1 MGTTNIDKV
10 KERVQKL
17 LNQAADRAGTAEG
30 EVFYQKA
37 FDLMAAY
44 GFEERDL
51 RNHSDADEVIMRT
64 FALSG
69 AYTDMQASLLLNV
82 CSALHC
88 VAYMESARRSRKV
101 SAVTAFGL
109 RRHVER
115 AEMLYAVLN
124 PQMAA
129 GAQQV
134 SGNRVLG
141 VATVVARRSYMGGFI
156 SVVADR
162 LQAAEG
168 SVAAGKRGVRARAHG
183 RPRESPGRHG
193 CFRRGAGHHIHQPRI
208 QGHRA
213 RRFVPPRRQRRGIER
228 PRPDPGARPPGPAV
242 LAAGAP

>member
-1 MGTTNIDKV
+1 MGTTNIDKI

-51 RNHSDADEVIMRT
+51 ENPSSGDEVIMRT
-64 FALSG
+64 FALGGS
-69 AYTDMQASLLLNV
+69 YTDMQASLLINLCNT
-82 CSALHC
+82 LHC
-88 VAYMESARRSRKV
+88 MAYMESARRSRKV

-109 RRHVER
+109 RRHLER
-115 AEMLYAVLN
+115 VDMLYGVLN

-129 GAQQV
+129 GAQKI
-134 SGNRVLG
+134 SGNRALG

-156 SVVADR
+156 SVIAER

-168 SVAAGKRGVRARAHG
+168 TVAAGKGEYALALMGDRDKASDAMNEFAAQQGIEFTNRSSRATVDAGAFLQGVSAGETSDLGQTRVRAR
-183 RPRESPGRHG
+183 
-193 CFRRGAGHHIHQPRI
+193 
-208 QGHRA
+208 
-213 RRFVPPRRQRRGIER
+213 
-228 PRPDPGARPPGPAV
+228 PA
-242 LAAGAP
+242 LPC

>member
-168 SVAAGKRGVRARAHG
+168 SVAAGKGEYALALMDDREKAQDAMDAFAAEQGIIFTNRASKATVHADSFHRGASAGESSDLGQTRVRAR
-183 RPRESPGRHG
+183 
-193 CFRRGAGHHIHQPRI
+193 
-208 QGHRA
+208 
-213 RRFVPPRRQRRGIER
+213 
-228 PRPDPGARPPGPAV
+228 PA
-242 LAAGAP
+242 LPC